1 MNKGWR
7 GGIAALL
14 VGLAVPAAAQTGAQT
29 AAQTGTEE
37 TGAEETGTA
46 TELMT
51 ATRALRGDVERLI
64 ASIEA
69 ERADLAGRATN
80 PGAEDALGVLVSE
93 IIFQPGDVTI
103 PTDARQRLTGVA
115 EALHRVGTVRLH
127 VVGYSDRTGPQA
139 VNVALAFDR
148 ADAVASILTAAG
160 FPATD
165 IAVVSALEA
174 GLPLP
179 VPTPDGVAEP
189 RNRSA
194 RIFAA
199 PAG

>member
-1 MNKGWR
+1 MNR
-7 GGIAALL
+7 GCTSGFTVILVALG
-14 VGLAVPAAAQTGAQT
+14 VQAAAQTGAAT
-29 AAQTGTEE
+29 DLAANAQQ
-37 TGAEETGTA
+37 
-46 TELMT
+46 
-51 ATRALRGDVERLI
+51 LRGDVERLI

-69 ERADLAGRATN
+69 ERGDLAGRATN
-80 PGAEDALGVLVSE
+80 PGAEDALGILVSE

-103 PTDARQRLTGVA
+103 PANARQRLTGVA
-115 EALHRVGTVRLH
+115 EALHRVGTIRLN

-148 ADAVASILTAAG
+148 ANAVASILTAAG
-160 FPATD
+160 FPERD
-165 IAVVSALEA
+165 IEVVSALEA

-179 VPTPDGVAEP
+179 VPTPEGVAEP

-199 PAG
+199 PTG